1 MFLLSSMYVLG
12 IHVAMKSWVSDLGG
26 PALVV
31 PCVLKLLLY
40 LWTIGEFSYLW
51 EHHTRGET

>member
-1 MFLLSSMYVLG
+1 MGLC
-12 IHVAMKSWVSDLGG
+12 DLGG
-26 PALVV
+26 LALVV